1 MAGKLKLIVGLG
13 NPGPEYAHTRHNVGA
28 WLVDQLANDYNATL
42 KKETKFHGFVAQTQ
56 IGNSA
61 CRLLIPTTYMNDSG
75 LAVASIAQFYKI
87 APQEILVAHDELDF
101 DAGDIRLKAGG
112 GHGGHNGLRDIISR
126 LGNQKDFYR
135 VRIGIGHPGDR
146 NRVTGYVLHKP
157 TASEERKIISG
168 IETVNAWMPDL
179 MHGEFEKA
187 MHALHS
193 EE

>member
-56 IGNSA
+56 IGNCA
-61 CRLLIPTTYMNDSG
+61 CRLLIPSTYMNDSG
-75 LAVASIAQFYKI
+75 LAVASVAKFYKI
-87 APQEILVAHDELDF
+87 LPEEILVAHDELDF
-101 DAGDIRLKAGG
+101 EAGDVRLKAGG

-126 LGNQKDFYR
+126 LGNQKNFYR

-146 NRVTGYVLHKP
+146 NKVTGYVLHKP

-168 IETVNAWMPDL
+168 IEAVNAWMPDL
-179 MHGEFEKA
+179 MQGEFEKA